1 MTEKDRV
8 TGESCILAAINSKYL
23 VNCEEVYSHDT
34 RIWIVL
40 EHMNGGALKDVIP

>member
-1 MTEKDRV
+1 MTEKDRL
-8 TGESCILAAINSKYL
+8 TGESSILAAINSEYL

-40 EHMNGGALKDVIP
+40 EYMNGGALKDVIL